1 MGIRFF
7 EGFNT
12 AFRNNTEE
20 EGINLSLIIVNL
32 AVAAMMLV
40 LTSYLDLRKREVED
54 KVWLIFGGVGA
65 LLQAYEVY
73 TRETS
78 PVLLGVSVALAAII
92 GMGLYF
98 FGFYGGADGKAL
110 IVVGVLVP
118 VFAPRI
124 GLYSIAPLIVLTN
137 GVLISILLPVA
148 ILLFNATRL
157 LRKQPIFDGFS
168 EPWYRKAL
176 ACFLGYKQ
184 SGKPREFQF
193 SMEKPVADRTERK
206 FQFSM
211 MQDDFETKGN
221 TWVTPGIP
229 LLVFFTAG
237 YFVMLLYGD
246 LVIALIQYISKV
258 FGF

>member
-1 MGIRFF
+1 LRHGKKEFPYL
-7 EGFNT
+7 NLLYL
-12 AFRNNTEE
+12 
-20 EGINLSLIIVNL
+20 NLS
-32 AVAAMMLV
+32 VAAVML
-40 LTSYLDLRKREVED
+40 LYTSYLDMKKREVED
-54 KVWLIFGGVGA
+54 KVWLIFGAIGIIF
-65 LLQAYEVY
+65 QMYEVFNG
-73 TRETS
+73 ETAI
-78 PVLLGVSVALAAII
+78 VQLGISVALASVI

-118 VFAPRI
+118 VFAPKI

-137 GVLISILLPVA
+137 GVLISILLPFA
-148 ILLFNATRL
+148 LLFFNAYRL
-157 LRKQPIFDGFS
+157 LRKEPIFQGFS
-168 EPWYRKAL
+168 EPWYRKAV
-176 ACFLGYKQ
+176 ACFLGYRA

-193 SMEKPVADRTERK
+193 SMEKSQESSEPKK

-211 MQDDFETKGN
+211 MQDDFETKEN

-237 YFVMLLYGD
+237 YFAMLLYGD
-246 LVIALIQYISKV
+246 LVISIVQFASKV

>member
-1 MGIRFF
+1 
-7 EGFNT
+7 
-12 AFRNNTEE
+12 
-20 EGINLSLIIVNL
+20 
-32 AVAAMMLV
+32 ML
-40 LTSYLDLRKREVED
+40 LYTSYLDMKKREVED
-54 KVWLIFGGVGA
+54 KVWLIFGAIGV
-65 LLQAYEVY
+65 LLQVYEVY
-73 TRETS
+73 SGQTAI
-78 PVLLGVSVALAAII
+78 VLLGISVALAAVI

-118 VFAPRI
+118 VFVPRI

-137 GVLISILLPVA
+137 GVLISILLPVV
-148 ILLFNATRL
+148 ILCFNITRL
-157 LRKQPIFDGFS
+157 IRRQPIFKGFS
-168 EPWYRKAL
+168 EPWYRKAI

-184 SGKPREFQF
+184 TGKPREFQF
-193 SMEKPVADRTERK
+193 SMEKPVVEAGGQTRK

-229 LLVFFTAG
+229 LLVFFTTG
-237 YFVMLLYGD
+237 YFVMLFYGD
-246 LVIALIQYISKV
+246 LVISIVQFTSKL